1 MKELFKYHFDF
12 IKLKLYNVDR
22 RDLNWKK
29 LVPHKNLKRHFTLN
43 SEGRFFDKNFDLF
56 LDGGNNLTI
65 RTSLPYLK
73 YGHNYKAFD
82 ERQLSK
88 LISSL
93 SLLLNVDLTQAKI
106 LEIEF
111 GCYQKIKSSAKDF
124 IDNLIG
130 LKDYNIEKTTQ
141 RMKMFGNRKGLH
153 FKIYDPK
160 ANAKSKKTFSISK
173 YSEDDLIKYELKF
186 LNLKNTAL
194 ISLCTKEVFSEFK
207 TALNRHVNELVIQ
220 QEFDHLPVESSVNHI
235 LFTVLK
241 NIEQQSKMSVYNQ
254 ISKVLDKMNLS
265 ASQKSK
271 RRKSLMKLENIYNEK
286 AN

>member
-93 SLLLNVDLTQAKI
+93 SLLEAKNISKSLNV
-106 LEIEF
+106 
-111 GCYQKIKSSAKDF
+111 SA
-124 IDNLIG
+124 
-130 LKDYNIEKTTQ
+130 
-141 RMKMFGNRKGLH
+141 
-153 FKIYDPK
+153 FK
-160 ANAKSKKTFSISK
+160 
-173 YSEDDLIKYELKF
+173 
-186 LNLKNTAL
+186 
-194 ISLCTKEVFSEFK
+194 
-207 TALNRHVNELVIQ
+207 
-220 QEFDHLPVESSVNHI
+220 QEP
-235 LFTVLK
+235 
-241 NIEQQSKMSVYNQ
+241 
-254 ISKVLDKMNLS
+254 
-265 ASQKSK
+265 A
-271 RRKSLMKLENIYNEK
+271 R
-286 AN
+286 